1 MGSIRKSVNLLAF
14 YEGRETSGSRDIDLR
29 ARINGQFRGVS
40 FSFSDG
46 DVISFPAATELRA
59 YFAEG
64 FKTVG
69 LVIRANVNGREVDV
83 PLYALRKTPK
93 GLVDAERSA
102 YDEFRANHPLYA
114 ALTISPKS
122 DLQAFVDED
131 LFGRSFRVEEQSF
144 TCGRGDGDEYREF
157 SYKCWAL
164 VEAWVHPSA
173 QLRLTT
179 TTFLA
184 PQ

>member
-1 MGSIRKSVNLLAF
+1 MGNIRKSVNLLAF

-40 FSFSDG
+40 FSFHDG
-46 DVISFPAATELRA
+46 DEISFPDASELRA

-64 FKTVG
+64 YRTVG
-69 LVIRANVNGREVDV
+69 LVVAAEVNGRMTDV

-93 GLVDAERSA
+93 GLVDAEQSA
-102 YDEFRANHPLYA
+102 YDEFRASHPIYA

-131 LFGRSFRVEEQSF
+131 LFGKSFRVEEQSF
-144 TCGRGDGDEYREF
+144 TCGRGEGDEYREF

-164 VEAWVHPSA
+164 VEA
-173 QLRLTT
+173 
-179 TTFLA
+179 
-184 PQ
+184 